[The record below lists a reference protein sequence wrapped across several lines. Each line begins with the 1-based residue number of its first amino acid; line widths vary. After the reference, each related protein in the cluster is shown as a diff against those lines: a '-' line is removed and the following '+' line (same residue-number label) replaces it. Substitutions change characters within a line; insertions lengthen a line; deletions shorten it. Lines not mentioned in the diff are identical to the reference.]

1 VISERWAVVAIK
13 TLDQAKSRLA
23 PVMGPADR
31 RALVLEM
38 LRHTLSVLRSS
49 DGLQGIVVIG
59 PDPEVGEVALAYGVE
74 FLPESGVGGLNGALA
89 QARASMSVRQAQ
101 GMLVIPGD
109 LPQLR
114 LSSIRELVRLAVPR
128 GVVIAPD
135 RRELGTN
142 ALLVTPPDVIPF
154 CFGPDSFR
162 QHLAA
167 AEAAGV
173 TPIVVRSPDLAMDV
187 DVPEDL
193 SLVPEYERLCFPPD

>member
-1 VISERWAVVAIK
+1 MISELWAVVPIK
-13 TLDQAKSRLA
+13 ALDQAKSRLA

-49 DGLQGIVVIG
+49 DGLRGIVVIG

-74 FLPESGVGGLNGALA
+74 FLPESGGGGLNGALV
-89 QARASMSVRQAQ
+89 QAAASLPARQGQ

-109 LPQLR
+109 LPHLR
-114 LSSIRELVRLAVPR
+114 HSSIRELVRLALPR

-142 ALLVTPPDVIPF
+142 ALLVTPPGLIPF

-167 AEAAGV
+167 AENVGV

-193 SLVPEYERLCFPPD
+193 IFAIG

>member
-1 VISERWAVVAIK
+1 VISELWAVVPIK
-13 TLDQAKSRLA
+13 ALDQAKSRLA

-49 DGLQGIVVIG
+49 DGLRGIVVIG

-74 FLPESGVGGLNGALA
+74 FLPESGGGGLNGALV
-89 QARASMSVRQAQ
+89 QAAASLPARQGQ

-109 LPQLR
+109 LPHLR
-114 LSSIRELVRLAVPR
+114 LSSIRELVRLAVPC

-135 RRELGTN
+135 LREFGTN
-142 ALLVTPPDVIPF
+142 ALLLTPPDLIPF
-154 CFGPDSFR
+154 CFGLNSFR
-162 QHLAA
+162 RHIAA

-173 TPIVVRSPDLAMDV
+173 TPIVVRSLDLAMDV

-193 SLVPEYERLCFPPD
+193 GLVPGYEHLWFPPE

>member
-1 VISERWAVVAIK
+1 VISELWAVVPIK
-13 TLDQAKSRLA
+13 ALDQAKSRLA
-23 PVMGPADR
+23 LVMGPADR

-49 DGLQGIVVIG
+49 DGLRGIVVIG
-59 PDPEVGEVALAYGVE
+59 PDLEVGEVALAQGAE
-74 FLPESGVGGLNGALA
+74 FLPESGAGGLNGALA
-89 QARASMSVRQAQ
+89 QAAASMAVRQAH

-114 LSSIRELVRLAVPR
+114 HSSIRELVRLALPR

-135 RRELGTN
+135 RQELGTN
-142 ALLVTPPDVIPF
+142 ALLVTPPDLIPF

-167 AEAAGV
+167 ARAVGV
-173 TPIVVRSPDLAMDV
+173 TPIVVRSRDLAMDV
-187 DVPEDL
+187 DVPKDL
-193 SLVPEYERLCFPPD
+193 GLVPGHEFLCKLPE

>member
-1 VISERWAVVAIK
+1 VISELWAVVPIK
-13 TLDQAKSRLA
+13 ALDQAKSRLA

-49 DGLQGIVVIG
+49 DGLRGIVVIG

-74 FLPESGVGGLNGALA
+74 FLPESGGGGLNGALV
-89 QARASMSVRQAQ
+89 QAAASLPARQAQ

-109 LPQLR
+109 LPHLR
-114 LSSIRELVRLAVPR
+114 HSSIRELVRLALPR

-142 ALLVTPPDVIPF
+142 ALLVTPPGLIPF

-167 AEAAGV
+167 AENVGV

-193 SLVPEYERLCFPPD
+193 IFAIG

>member
-1 VISERWAVVAIK
+1 VISELWAVVPIK
-13 TLDQAKSRLA
+13 ALDQAKSRLA

-49 DGLQGIVVIG
+49 DGLRGIVVIG
-59 PDPEVGEVALAYGVE
+59 PDPEVGEVAFDQGVE
-74 FLPESGVGGLNGALA
+74 FLPEHGAGGLNGALA
-89 QARASMSVRQAQ
+89 QAGASMPARQVQ
-101 GMLVIPGD
+101 GMLIIPGD
-109 LPQLR
+109 LPHLR
-114 LSSIRELVRLAVPR
+114 PSSIRELVRLAVDR

-142 ALLVTPPDVIPF
+142 ALLVAPPDLIPF
-154 CFGPDSFR
+154 CFGLDSFR
-162 QHLAA
+162 RHLAA

-173 TPIVVRSPDLAMDV
+173 TPIVFRSPDLAMDV

-193 SLVPEYERLCFPPD
+193 ELVPGYELLCIPPE

>member
-1 VISERWAVVAIK
+1 MISELWAVVPIK
-13 TLDQAKSRLA
+13 ALDQAKSRLA

-49 DGLQGIVVIG
+49 GGLRGIVVIG
-59 PDPEVGEVALAYGVE
+59 PDPEVGDVALALGMA
-74 FLPESGVGGLNGALA
+74 FLPESGAGGLNGALA
-89 QARASMSVRQAQ
+89 QAAASVAVHHAQ

-109 LPQLR
+109 LPRLR
-114 LSSIRELVRLAVPR
+114 PSGIRELVRPALPR
-128 GVVIAPD
+128 CVVIAPD
-135 RRELGTN
+135 RQELGTN
-142 ALLVTPPDVIPF
+142 ALLVAPPDLIPF

-167 AEAAGV
+167 AEAVGV
-173 TPIVVRSPDLAMDV
+173 TPIVVRSRDLAMDV

-193 SLVPEYERLCFPPD
+193 CLVPGCKPLSIPPE

>member
-1 VISERWAVVAIK
+1 VISELWAVVPIK
-13 TLDQAKSRLA
+13 ALDQAKSRLA

-38 LRHTLSVLRSS
+38 LRHTLSVLRIS
-49 DGLQGIVVIG
+49 DGLRGIVVIS
-59 PDPEVGEVALAYGVE
+59 PDPEVGEVAVVQGAD
-74 FLPESGVGGLNGALA
+74 FLPESGGGGLNGALA
-89 QARASMSVRQAQ
+89 QASASLPAGRGQ

-109 LPQLR
+109 LPHLR
-114 LSSIRELVRLAVPR
+114 LSSIRELVSLAVPC

-135 RRELGTN
+135 RRERGTN
-142 ALLVTPPDVIPF
+142 ALLVAPPDLIPF

-162 QHLAA
+162 LHLAA
-167 AEAAGV
+167 AAAAGV